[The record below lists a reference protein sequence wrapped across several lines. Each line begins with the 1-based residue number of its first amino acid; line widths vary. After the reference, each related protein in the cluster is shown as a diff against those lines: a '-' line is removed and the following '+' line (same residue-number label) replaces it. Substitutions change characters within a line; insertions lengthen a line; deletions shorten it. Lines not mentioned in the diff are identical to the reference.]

1 MNKHLPL
8 LFRAPGRG
16 AGPPPRTP
24 VLTAPLYFAS
34 SSGCCILTAPQGSTH
49 TGVSHGSSWE
59 GFLPWGL
66 WGWAAPRPHL
76 CSLSSVHFNPVMLGL
91 SPWVPGL
98 APLPHYQGGV
108 SRGAHLGGTAEPE
121 QALPLCSP
129 RTVLSA
135 PQRSTDQPGD
145 PEPCTAGRC
154 PGSQLCLGHS
164 HQLCSAHTSNAGAFP
179 APISVQAIL
188 LPLGNSARFAL

>member
-8 LFRAPGRG
+8 LSRAPGERCR
-16 AGPPPRTP
+16 PSPTNPSP
-24 VLTAPLYFAS
+24 DS
-34 SSGCCILTAPQGSTH
+34 SSLLRFQLWVLH
-49 TGVSHGSSWE
+49 SHGPAGQHPHRGVPWILV
-59 GFLPWGL
+59 GRLPALGAV
-66 WGWAAPRPHL
+66 GVGSPRPHL

-98 APLPHYQGGV
+98 APLPHYQRGV

-179 APISVQAIL
+179 APISVQTIL